1 MNYLFPEKNDFY
13 SLQLLQKPKHSK
25 IFARWFG
32 GFMLVIFL
40 GLFLP
45 WTQNIRGKGKITAF
59 SPQGRTQAI
68 PSLITGRI
76 SKWHIIEGQQVKKGD
91 TIITLEE
98 TKEKFLDPRM
108 LERLAAQI
116 KSKKSSIGANRAK
129 SQAYSSQ
136 IEILKLAS
144 NLSYRKTENKVKQ
157 ARQKVRIDSMDLV
170 AIKFENKVQ
179 NTQLE
184 RTEGLLKQ
192 GLKSVTETENK
203 RSKYQESMAK
213 LNSAHNKLAYSVQD
227 LQNALIELNTV
238 RAEYQDKIFKA
249 MAEYDATISY
259 VFTAEAE
266 IMKMDNELE
275 SLRIRSGFYFIL
287 APQDGFIIK
296 ATQAGLGD
304 VVKENESVVN
314 ILPLNRE
321 MAAEIYLR
329 PIDIP
334 LTKPGAPVRMQFEGW
349 PVIVFSGWQGASFG
363 TFGGIIKVVDKVDTD
378 GLYRVLV
385 VPDNSGKKWPE
396 ILPMGSGVKAWA
408 MLNDVPIWYEIWR
421 EMNGFPPNEVPKSS
435 KTEKKYKEKQ

>member
-1 MNYLFPEKNDFY
+1 MNYLFPERDDFY

-25 IFARWFG
+25 IFAWWFG
-32 GFMLVIFL
+32 GFLLMIFL

-45 WTQNIRGKGKITAF
+45 WTQNIKGKGKITAF

-76 SKWHIIEGQQVKKGD
+76 SKWHISEGQRVTKGD
-91 TIITLEE
+91 TIVTLEE

-108 LERLAAQI
+108 LERLASQI

-129 SQAYSSQ
+129 AQAYSSQ
-136 IEILKLAS
+136 IEILKLTS
-144 NLSYRKTENKVKQ
+144 NLSFSKTQNKVEQ
-157 ARQKVRIDSMDLV
+157 ARQKVRIDSMDLEAV
-170 AIKFENKVQ
+170 KFENKVQ
-179 NTQLE
+179 ITQLE

-192 GLKSVTETENK
+192 GLKSLTETENK

-213 LNSAHNKLAYSVQD
+213 LNSAHNKLAYSIQD

-249 MAEYDATISY
+249 MAEYEATISY

-275 SLRIRSGFYFIL
+275 SLRLRSGFYFIL
-287 APQDGFIIK
+287 APQDGFVIK

-304 VVKENESVVN
+304 VVKENEAVIN
-314 ILPLNRE
+314 ILPINRE

-334 LTKPGAPVRMQFEGW
+334 LIKSGAPVRLQFEGW

-363 TFGGIIKVVDKVDTD
+363 TFGGIVKVVDKVDTD
-378 GLYRVLV
+378 GLYRLLV
-385 VPDNSGKKWPE
+385 VPDDSNKKWPE

-408 MLNDVPIWYEIWR
+408 MLNDVSIWYEIWR
-421 EMNGFPPNEVPKSS
+421 EMNGFPPNEVLKSS
-435 KTEKKYKEKQ
+435 KKESKYKENK